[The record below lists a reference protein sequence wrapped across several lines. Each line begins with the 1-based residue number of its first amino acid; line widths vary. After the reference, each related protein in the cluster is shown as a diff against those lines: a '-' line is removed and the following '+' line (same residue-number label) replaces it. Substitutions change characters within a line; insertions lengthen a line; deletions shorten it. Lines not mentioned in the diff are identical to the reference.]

1 MGLLDGVLGGGES
14 SPMAAITSLLGG
26 QEGGG
31 LAGLIG
37 AFEQAGLGEAAK
49 SWVSSGQNL
58 PISAEQ
64 IQSVLSSGMI
74 ADFADKLGID
84 PQQAASTL
92 AQVLPQV
99 VDHLTPNGQV
109 PEGGLGGALGGGL
122 GGLGDLLGKLG
133 R

>member
-1 MGLLDGVLGGGES
+1 MGLLDGVLGGGGEG
-14 SPMAAITSLLGG
+14 SPVAAITHLLGG
-26 QEGGG
+26 QEGGLG
-31 LAGLIG
+31 GLIG
-37 AFEQAGLGEAAK
+37 AFEQGGLGEVAK
-49 SWVSSGQNL
+49 SWVSSGENL

-64 IQSVLSSGMI
+64 IQGVLSHGMV
-74 ADFADKLGID
+74 AEFAQKLGVD
-84 PQQAASTL
+84 PQQAAATL

-109 PEGGLGGALGGGL
+109 EAGGLGGLGNL